1 MKLFGDDK
9 QVIFS
14 DFRLPRQQ
22 SLKHRKIDLETI
34 NAESLKVVIQRRE
47 IRTPSSTTAKRIFG
61 YKRTPTKSPTEIAA
75 KMPEN
80 VKFIN
85 LSPVFTNR
93 RKFSNHFIDRS
104 VSDFK
109 TKLVT
114 RNFRSGQIKLDNS
127 KRKSLQP
134 HLLRACIFDTT
145 VPDAIIIYSNSPPRI
160 TKEGHY

>member
-1 MKLFGDDK
+1 
-9 QVIFS
+9 
-14 DFRLPRQQ
+14 
-22 SLKHRKIDLETI
+22 
-34 NAESLKVVIQRRE
+34 
-47 IRTPSSTTAKRIFG
+47 
-61 YKRTPTKSPTEIAA
+61 
-75 KMPEN
+75 

-85 LSPVFTNR
+85 LSPVFTNQQ
-93 RKFSNHFIDRS
+93 KFSNHFIDRS